1 MKKVLLLGFA
11 ALLMI
16 LAACS
21 DDEGQDSEVV
31 AETTAGN
38 VTQEEF
44 YNELNELYGE
54 EVLKNMVTRKVLNEQ
69 LKEENK
75 VTMEDIDK
83 EIEEIKGNM
92 NEQQFN
98 MAMQQQGFKSENEFR
113 YALLL
118 SKIQYQIAAQDI
130 EVTEEQIKQQY
141 DRMKTELKASHILVD
156 EEKTAKEVL
165 TKLEN
170 GEEFANLAKE
180 YSKDGSAQNG
190 GDLGYFSAGKMVK
203 EFEDAAYSLEV
214 GEVSEPVKSQFG
226 WHVIKLTDKRESE
239 QELEPYEDMKDQ
251 LKEQLTMKQVD
262 NEALKEE
269 VQKLLDEAKIDVKIE
284 DYQNLFSE
292 E

>member
-1 MKKVLLLGFA
+1 
-11 ALLMI
+11 
-16 LAACS
+16 
-21 DDEGQDSEVV
+21 
-31 AETTAGN
+31 
-38 VTQEEF
+38 
-44 YNELNELYGE
+44 
-54 EVLKNMVTRKVLNEQ
+54 
-69 LKEENK
+69 
-75 VTMEDIDK
+75 MEDIDK